1 MPGNSLTMSRPIDR
15 IQSKLAELRARLL
28 EHEVYR
34 RIDKVPALRCFME
47 HHVFAVWD
55 FMSLLKALQR
65 RYTCVTSPWT
75 PPLNAKIAR
84 FINEI
89 VVGEETDEDGKGGFA
104 SHFELYRNAMK
115 QFGADTAPIDRLNEA
130 IRAGG
135 ALTQAL
141 SDDGIPS
148 AARQFVRDTFEVIE
162 SSDPVAILSA
172 FTFGREDLLP
182 SVFQRIVDELNVQSS
197 GGLAEFQYYLQRHI
211 GLDGDEHG
219 PMAQRLIEM
228 VCGDEERNWR
238 TAEEAAVRSL
248 QSRLAFWDGIN
259 AAISRL

>member
-1 MPGNSLTMSRPIDR
+1 MPRPIDR
-15 IQSKLAELRARLL
+15 IQTKLVDLRARLL

-34 RIDKVPALRCFME
+34 RIDNAPALRCFME

-65 RYTCVTSPWT
+65 RYTCVMIPWT
-75 PPLNAKIAR
+75 PAANATIAR

-89 VVGEETDEDGKGGFA
+89 VIGEETDEDGKGGFA
-104 SHFELYRNAMK
+104 SHFELYRNAMR
-115 QFGADTAPIDRLNEA
+115 QFGADTGPIDRLNEA
-130 IRAGG
+130 IHVGG
-135 ALTQAL
+135 VLSEAL
-141 SDDGIPS
+141 SDDRIPP
-148 AARQFVRDTFEVIE
+148 AARAFVRDTFEVIE
-162 SSDPVAILSA
+162 SSEPIAILSA

-228 VCGDEERNWR
+228 VCGDEERNWQA
-238 TAEEAAVRSL
+238 AEEAAVKSL